1 MEMTL
6 TSMLEKYTD
15 IALPVKIADKWKGG
29 VV

>member
-1 MEMTL
+1 MTL